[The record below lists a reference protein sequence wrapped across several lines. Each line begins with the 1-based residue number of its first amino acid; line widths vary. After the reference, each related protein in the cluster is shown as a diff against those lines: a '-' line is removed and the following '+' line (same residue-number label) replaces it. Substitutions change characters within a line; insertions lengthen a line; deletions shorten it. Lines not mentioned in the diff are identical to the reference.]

1 MSLLP
6 FTLEASDYTFG
17 ALIMYLLNTRT
28 LTFESFYGFIPKY
41 AILSHTWGEKEVT
54 FQDIQNRDKDKSDRK
69 VSGDV
74 SGDKSGK
81 EVSEDKSDR
90 EVSGDDSDREV
101 SGDDSDREVSGNDA
115 SNKSDRTRK

>member
-1 MSLLP
+1 
-6 FTLEASDYTFG
+6 
-17 ALIMYLLNTRT
+17 MYLLNTRT
-28 LTFESFYGFIPKY
+28 LTLNSFYGSFPKY
-41 AILSHTWGEKEVT
+41 AILSHTWGEKE
-54 FQDIQNRDKDKSDRK
+54 

-101 SGDDSDREVSGNDA
+101 SGDDSDREVSGDDSDREVSGN
-115 SNKSDRTRK
+115 NKSDRTRK